1 MNKYLKTA
9 AKAFAGATLNIQRF
23 ANAYVDGLKANESE
37 AQLAFAAAYP
47 MFGPREWKRFALVG
61 HRRLLPQFVFKSDAF
76 VGKLL
81 RRSDSMDVQKALVSA
96 SKLGLLRVDRGQG
109 PVSVTLDM
117 LTGSEEKALTFLLNA
132 EDAKLKPAQ
141 LIAKFRSMVATVNRQ
156 TQAWKVPL
164 WEVKTS
170 GSRVYVKLNRATT
183 LDRSEVAELL
193 NALDG
198 RCGKTSKR
206 EQSAS
211 VLLMR
216 LVDAIVDLEA
226 LRDEEWDF
234 EVQNGTRE
242 FWNGKTCRA
251 HERLLAR
258 IKRSRSRV
266 NDLARAAT
274 GRTDLDV

>member
-9 AKAFAGATLNIQRF
+9 AKAWAGATLNIQRF
-23 ANAYVDGLKANESE
+23 ANAYVDGLKADESA

-61 HRRLLPQFVFKSDAF
+61 YRRLLPQFVFKSDAF

-81 RRSDSMDVQKALVSA
+81 RRSDSLDVQNALVSA
-96 SKLGLLRVDRGQG
+96 SELGLLRVDRGQG
-109 PVSVTLDM
+109 PVSVTLDT
-117 LTGSEEKALTFLLNA
+117 LTDSEEKALTFLLNT

-156 TQAWKVPL
+156 TQTWKVPL

-170 GSRVYVKLNRATT
+170 GTRVYVKLNRATT

-193 NALDG
+193 DALDG
-198 RCGKTSKR
+198 RGEKTAKR

-211 VLLMR
+211 VLLTR
-216 LVDAIVDLEA
+216 LVDAIADLEA

-234 EVQNGTRE
+234 EEQNGIRE
-242 FWNGKTCRA
+242 SWTGKTCRT

-258 IKRSRSRV
+258 IQRSRRRV
-266 NDLARAAT
+266 NDLARAAI
-274 GRTDLDV
+274 GSDNLNV

>member
-1 MNKYLKTA
+1 MNQYLKTA
-9 AKAFAGATLNIQRF
+9 ATAWAGATLNIQRF
-23 ANAYVDGLKANESE
+23 ANAYVDGLKEDESA

-61 HRRLLPQFVFKSDAF
+61 YRRLMPQFVFKSDAF

-81 RRSDSMDVQKALVSA
+81 RRSDSLDVQKALVSA

-109 PVSVTLDM
+109 PVSVTLDT
-117 LTGSEEKALTFLLNA
+117 LTERDEKALTFLLNA

-156 TQAWKVPL
+156 TQTWKVPL
-164 WEVKTS
+164 WEVKTY
-170 GSRVYVKLNRATT
+170 GKRVYVKLNRATT
-183 LDRSEVAELL
+183 LDRSEVSEIL
-193 NALDG
+193 NAIDG
-198 RCGKTSKR
+198 RGEKTSKS

-211 VLLMR
+211 VLLTR
-216 LVDAIVDLEA
+216 LVDAIVDLES

-234 EVQNGTRE
+234 EVRNGTRE
-242 FWNGKTCRA
+242 SWTGKTCLA

-258 IKRSRSRV
+258 IQRSRSRV

-274 GRTDLDV
+274 GRADIDV

>member
-1 MNKYLKTA
+1 MNQYLKTA

-23 ANAYVDGLKANESE
+23 ANAYVDGIKADESA

-61 HRRLLPQFVFKSDAF
+61 YRRLLPQFVFKSDAF

-81 RRSDSMDVQKALVSA
+81 RRSDSLDVQKALVSA

-109 PVSVTLDM
+109 PVSVTLDT
-117 LTGSEEKALTFLLNA
+117 LTNSEEKVLTFLLNA
-132 EDAKLKPAQ
+132 DDAKLNPAQ
-141 LIAKFRSMVATVNRQ
+141 LISKFRSMVATVNRQ
-156 TQAWKVPL
+156 TQTWKVPL

-170 GSRVYVKLNRATT
+170 GARVYVKLNRATT

-193 NALDG
+193 DALDG
-198 RCGKTSKR
+198 RGGKTSKR

-211 VLLMR
+211 VLLTR
-216 LVDAIVDLEA
+216 LVDAIADLED

-234 EVQNGTRE
+234 EVKHGTRE
-242 FWNGKTCRA
+242 SWSGTTCRA
-251 HERLLAR
+251 HERLLSR
-258 IKRSRSRV
+258 IQRSRSRV
-266 NDLARAAT
+266 NDLMRSAI
-274 GRTDLDV
+274 GRVDIDV

>member
-1 MNKYLKTA
+1 MNQYLKNA

-23 ANAYVDGLKANESE
+23 ANAYVDGLKADKNA
-37 AQLAFAAAYP
+37 AQLAFSAAYP
-47 MFGPREWKRFALVG
+47 MFGPREWKRFSLVG
-61 HRRLLPQFVFKSDAF
+61 YRRLLPQFVFKSDAF

-81 RRSDSMDVQKALVSA
+81 RLSDSMDVQKALVSA

-109 PVSVTLDM
+109 PVSVTLDT
-117 LTGSEEKALTFLLNA
+117 LTNSEEKALTFLLNA
-132 EDAKLKPAQ
+132 EDSKLKPAQ

-156 TQAWKVPL
+156 TQTWKVPL

-170 GSRVYVKLNRATT
+170 GARVYVKLNRATT
-183 LDRSEVAELL
+183 LDRSEIAELL

-198 RCGKTSKR
+198 RVGKTAKR

-211 VLLMR
+211 VLLTR

-234 EVQNGTRE
+234 EEQNGTRE
-242 FWNGKTCRA
+242 SWTGKICRA
-251 HERLLAR
+251 HERLLSR
-258 IKRSRSRV
+258 IQRSRSRV
-266 NDLARAAT
+266 NYLVRSAT
-274 GRTDLDV
+274 GRDDIDV

>member
-1 MNKYLKTA
+1 MNQYLKTA
-9 AKAFAGATLNIQRF
+9 AKAWAGATLNIQRF
-23 ANAYVDGLKANESE
+23 ANAYVDALKEDEGA
-37 AQLAFAAAYP
+37 ARLAFAAAYP

-61 HRRLLPQFVFKSDAF
+61 YRSLLPQFVFKSDAF

-81 RRSDSMDVQKALVSA
+81 RRSDSLDIQKALVSA

-109 PVSVTLDM
+109 PVSVTLDT
-117 LTGSEEKALTFLLNA
+117 LTNSEEKALTFLLNVD
-132 EDAKLKPAQ
+132 DAKLKPAQ

-156 TQAWKVPL
+156 TQTWKVPL

-170 GSRVYVKLNRATT
+170 GARVYAKLNRATT

-198 RCGKTSKR
+198 RGGKTAKR

-234 EVQNGTRE
+234 EEQNGTRE
-242 FWNGKTCRA
+242 SWTGKTCRA

-258 IKRSRSRV
+258 IQRSRSRV

-274 GRTDLDV
+274 GRADLDV

>member
-1 MNKYLKTA
+1 MNQYLKTA

-23 ANAYVDGLKANESE
+23 ANAYVYGLKVDKNA
-37 AQLAFAAAYP
+37 AQLAFSAAYP

-61 HRRLLPQFVFKSDAF
+61 YRRLMPQFVFKSDSF

-81 RRSDSMDVQKALVSA
+81 RRSDSLDVQKALVSA

-109 PVSVTLDM
+109 PVSVTLDT
-117 LTGSEEKALTFLLNA
+117 LTNSEEKALTFLLNA
-132 EDAKLKPAQ
+132 DDAKLKPAQ

-156 TQAWKVPL
+156 TQTWKVPL

-170 GSRVYVKLNRATT
+170 GSRVYVKINRATT
-183 LDRSEVAELL
+183 MDRSEVAEIL
-193 NALDG
+193 NALEG
-198 RCGKTSKR
+198 SGGNTSKL

-211 VLLMR
+211 VLLTR

-234 EVQNGTRE
+234 EEQNGTRE
-242 FWNGKTCRA
+242 SWTGKTCRA
-251 HERLLAR
+251 HERLLER
-258 IKRSRSRV
+258 IQRSRSRV
-266 NDLARAAT
+266 NYLARAAT
-274 GRTDLDV
+274 GMDDLDV